1 MEDELEI
8 LIQFLQVHHS
18 RTPEHSSKEFI
29 AHLCG
34 TRQLLV
40 QWSARPALCVAG
52 LFHSV
57 YGADAFPAGAVPASL
72 RNQVRQLIGVEAE
85 QIAWLFCVM
94 ERATLANNVNRTGEF
109 RVKNRHTNEPI
120 PLNATEVSD
129 LSHLFIANVL
139 EVLRGVPAKHRAA
152 VWPMA
157 YASLL
162 PFRPVVLRAAQ
173 SAIDALVICTAHP
186 IGGQIGRSFEADSR
200 HANRL
205 R

>member
-18 RTPEHSSKEFI
+18 RTQEHSGEKFI
-29 AHLCG
+29 AHLRG

-40 QWSARPALCVAG
+40 QWGARPALCAAA

-57 YGADAFPAGAVPASL
+57 CGPDACPDSTVPASL
-72 RNQVRQLIGVEAE
+72 RDEVRQLIGAEAE
-85 QIAWLFCVM
+85 QIARLFCVM
-94 ERATLANNVNRTGEF
+94 ERSTLVDNVNRTGEF
-109 RVKNRHTNEPI
+109 RVKNRHTNEPV

-129 LSHLFIANVL
+129 LSHLLIANVL
-139 EVLRGVPAKHRAA
+139 EVLRAVPPKHRAT

-157 YASLL
+157 YAGLL

-173 SAIDALVICTAHP
+173 SAIDALVLCTAHP